1 MLDMRPFPPL
11 IHLITDSHFELYRR
25 GLYGALTAFFICLIS
40 GPFIIRSLRSHRI
53 RQVFRT
59 RQQVRNLA
67 VLHESK
73 FGTPIM
79 GGLIILLGAL
89 SSMLVWVSFNDLV
102 IIAMCVYLSCTL
114 LGIIDDSLKILYN
127 SSRGI
132 HGLFKLMVPAL
143 MVVMLYYIAK
153 ASPHLQH
160 LLTYVDWEFLH
171 AWTPRTVMI
180 GIAVFYFFV
189 IAGSCNAVNLTDG
202 IDGLAVTNIMMCF
215 VFFAFIAFSSCNFK
229 MTEQSMLSYISGASE
244 LYVLCCCFAG
254 ACFGFCLFNLNP
266 ASIFMGD
273 TGSIGLGGLL
283 AIVAILLRQ
292 PFSLLLVGIIFVV
305 EALSVMLQMTSKKI
319 FRRKIFLMSPL
330 HHHFELKGNS
340 ERRIVK
346 VAFAIQCLCVLLT
359 VAIIFYGPEYIH

>member
-1 MLDMRPFPPL
+1 MLDIRPLPPL
-11 IHLITDSHFELYRR
+11 IHLMTDSHFELYRR
-25 GLYGALTAFFICLIS
+25 GLYGALTAFLVCLFS
-40 GPFIIRSLRSHRI
+40 GPFIIRLLKSHRV

-59 RQQVRNLA
+59 RQQVRDLA
-67 VLHESK
+67 MLHESK
-73 FGTPIM
+73 FGTPTM

-89 SSMLVWVSFNDLV
+89 SSMAIWASFNDLV
-102 IIAMCVYLSCTL
+102 IIATCVYLSCTL
-114 LGIIDDSLKILYN
+114 LGIIDDSLKIFYG

-132 HGLFKLMVPAL
+132 NSLYKLIVPAL
-143 MVVMLYYIAK
+143 LVTGLYFIAK
-153 ASPHLQH
+153 HNPPLRH
-160 LLTYVDWEFLH
+160 LLTYVDWEFLST
-171 AWTPRTVMI
+171 WTPRTVII
-180 GIAVFYFFV
+180 GIAVLYFFV

-202 IDGLAVTNIMMCF
+202 IDGLAITNIMMCF
-215 VFFAFIAFSSCNFK
+215 IFFAFTAYSSCNFK
-229 MTEQSMLSYISGASE
+229 MTEHSMLSYVSGASE
-244 LYVLCCCFAG
+244 LYVLCCCFGG
-254 ACFGFCLFNLNP
+254 ACLGFCLFNLHP

-346 VAFAIQCLCVLLT
+346 VSFAIQCLCILITL
-359 VAIIFYGPEYIH
+359 AIIFYGPAYIH